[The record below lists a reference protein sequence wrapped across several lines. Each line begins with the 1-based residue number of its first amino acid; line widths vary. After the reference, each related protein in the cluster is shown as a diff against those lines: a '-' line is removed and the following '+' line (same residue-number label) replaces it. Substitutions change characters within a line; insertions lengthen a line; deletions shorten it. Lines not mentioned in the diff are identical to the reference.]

1 MVNTI
6 NDVLRDKGNTVVT
19 VKPEETVY
27 KALEL
32 MAENNIGAVIV
43 LDNDSIAGIVSEREY
58 ARKVILKSR
67 SSLDTPIAEIMNKDV
82 FCVSADMKIE
92 EGMALMTNERC
103 RHVPV
108 VEEGKLAGVVSIGDL
123 VHAIICKQG
132 LKIEQLEGYI
142 LND

>member
-6 NDVLRDKGNTVVT
+6 SDVLRVKGNSVVT

-32 MAENNIGAVIV
+32 MSENDIGAVMV
-43 LDNDSIAGIVSEREY
+43 LDGEKVAGIISEREY
-58 ARKVILKSR
+58 ARKVILEGR
-67 SSLDTPIAEIMNKDV
+67 SSLDTPIGEIMNKDL
-82 FCVSADMKIE
+82 FCVSPDMKIE

-108 VEEGKLAGVVSIGDL
+108 VEEGKLVGVVSIGDL
-123 VHAIICKQG
+123 VHAIISKQG
-132 LKIEQLEGYI
+132 FMIGQLEGYI

>member
-132 LKIEQLEGYI
+132 FKIEQLEGYI